1 MVLLPRVGKHQIS
14 PPLPPRLM
22 AGRMKEGLGL
32 IHLFAEAGRTPSR
45 CGLCPSHSWTL
56 GGQCSLPTPGPLR
69 VRCWRCSRSPREMD
83 VKVPG
88 TREPLVKQSNKTYG
102 KS

>member
-32 IHLFAEAGRTPSR
+32 IHLFTEAGRTPSR

-56 GGQCSLPTPGPLR
+56 GDS
-69 VRCWRCSRSPREMD
+69 
-83 VKVPG
+83 VPYPPQG
-88 TREPLVKQSNKTYG
+88 HSV
-102 KS
+102 